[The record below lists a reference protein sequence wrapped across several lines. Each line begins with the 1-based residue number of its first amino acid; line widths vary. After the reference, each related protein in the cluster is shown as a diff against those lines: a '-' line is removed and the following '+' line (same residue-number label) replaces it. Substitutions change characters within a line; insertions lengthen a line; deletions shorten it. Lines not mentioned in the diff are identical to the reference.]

1 MTTTSD
7 LSSRYSLE
15 ETASGY
21 RFTTDYGNE
30 YIVTFYDL
38 GAILETD
45 ELNLYEFCLE
55 PAKKNSPV
63 NDRNKNK
70 LRNTVVDV
78 LAQVFTKHPET
89 AILIDLDSTDGRQ
102 RGRYR
107 MFLSSEHDS
116 WFKKCNNDQLTIV
129 PLSIR
134 TEGFENI
141 SFLLVLCNSPR
152 LSEILQ
158 YATEYVSLSFGG

>member
-1 MTTTSD
+1 MTKTSD

-38 GAILETD
+38 GAILGTD
-45 ELNLYEFCLE
+45 ELKLYEFCLE
-55 PAKKNSPV
+55 PARKNSPI

-70 LRNTVVDV
+70 LRKTIVDI
-78 LAQVFTKHPET
+78 LAQVFTKLPET
-89 AILIDLDSTDGRQ
+89 AIMIDLDSTDGRQ

-107 MFLSSEHDS
+107 MFLSSKHDS
-116 WFKKCNNDQLTIV
+116 WFKKCNNGQLAIV

-134 TEGFENI
+134 IEGLENI
-141 SFLLVLCNSPR
+141 SFLLVRNDNPR
-152 LSEILQ
+152 LNEILQ
-158 YATEYVSLSFGG
+158 SATEYVSLSFGG